1 VITQVLVLN
10 GPNLGRLGVR
20 APEAADA
27 RLPAV
32 LNPAAFTRY
41 SYALRDALA
50 MMTPDAYP
58 QWYSVPAPPG
68 DAEPPSVD
76 AP

>member
-1 VITQVLVLN
+1 V
-10 GPNLGRLGVR
+10 
-20 APEAADA
+20 
-27 RLPAV
+27 V
-32 LNPAAFTRY
+32 LNPAAFTHY
-41 SYALRDALA
+41 SYALA